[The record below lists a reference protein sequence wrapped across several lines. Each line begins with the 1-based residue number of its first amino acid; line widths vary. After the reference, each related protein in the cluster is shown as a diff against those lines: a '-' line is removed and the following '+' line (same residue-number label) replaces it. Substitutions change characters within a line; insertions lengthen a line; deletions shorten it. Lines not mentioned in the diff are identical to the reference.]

1 MLSLLTHTQVFA
13 TQRVILLSCWL
24 DESPKTSIVILS
36 GCSLCAGTKGV
47 MQPKRYRKRCEQ
59 QIGMSIQENFAPLL
73 RNCAQLAAAEE
84 DTDKRTVR
92 SAPSE
97 ILSCVFAEHLNSSK
111 LMKKALPQ
119 GN

>member
-1 MLSLLTHTQVFA
+1 M
-13 TQRVILLSCWL
+13 
-24 DESPKTSIVILS
+24 
-36 GCSLCAGTKGV
+36 GV

-92 SAPSE
+92 SV
-97 ILSCVFAEHLNSSK
+97 LSHISCSVVLRNSNSRNYPYYVELGLTRK
-111 LMKKALPQ
+111 REA
-119 GN
+119 

>member
-1 MLSLLTHTQVFA
+1 MEEALQALTVMLT
-13 TQRVILLSCWL
+13 
-24 DESPKTSIVILS
+24 
-36 GCSLCAGTKGV
+36 GCDLCAGTKGV

-92 SAPSE
+92 SA
-97 ILSCVFAEHLNSSK
+97 LSQLLTCLPLEHLESE
-111 LMKKALPQ
+111 LKKKDLPHAV
-119 GN
+119 